1 MKSLPAKLPQINAGV
16 SLSDEDY
23 LLVLAD
29 LIVDSFLEERKKMQ
43 IEIESNE
50 KKDYH

>member
-1 MKSLPAKLPQINAGV
+1 MKSLPAKLPRINAGV

-29 LIVDSFLEERKKMQ
+29 LIVDSFLEERKKKQ
-43 IEIESNE
+43 IEIEANE